1 MQNNL
6 PIIFL
11 ILSAI
16 LFSIGPEIGRTQK
29 SPVIYESVKFTDITK
44 DVGIQFRDENGE
56 SGKKYFIEAIKS
68 WFVRMH
74 CDKKLRK

>member
-1 MQNNL
+1 MQNNF

-29 SPVIYESVKFTDITK
+29 PPVIHDSVKFTDITK
-44 DVGIQFRDENGE
+44 EAGVQFRDENGE